1 MRAPAPLR
9 SFPGP
14 IELIHAEAGPGL
26 LRLAR
31 LGIFA
36 LWIVKL
42 LLDPVWRLSQLPM
55 DFIRPVGLLVFVSPD
70 RAPFF
75 WSEPSL
81 MLLWIVTLMV
91 LIMGLTNRAF
101 ALVATVAAV
110 LLTIYSSVIRSFGP
124 AVHTDIVLLLSTYAL
139 ALFAWADIAQKPFA
153 RKSSTAP
160 TSSLP
165 LVAIV
170 AVLCLCYSL
179 VGINRAIASPQT
191 FTGNSMEVWTIEA
204 SLRAYYFNTGVGWHI
219 PQWPLVVLFLRAGL
233 SVITFFEITAPV
245 CLISP
250 LYRCIFIPVMLS
262 FHLLSL
268 VLMNIFFF
276 DDMLLYL
283 LLVDWSKRFPALR
296 AKPAGGF
303 TA

>member
-1 MRAPAPLR
+1 MQAPAPFR

-14 IELIHAEAGPGL
+14 IELIHAQAGPAL

-31 LGIFA
+31 LGILA

-42 LLDPVWRLSQLPM
+42 LLDPVWRLANLPVEL
-55 DFIRPVGLLVFVSPD
+55 IRSVGLLAFVPPD
-70 RAPFF
+70 RVPFF

-101 ALVATVAAV
+101 ALVASMAAL
-110 LLTIYSSVIRSFGP
+110 LLTIYSCVIRSFGP
-124 AVHTDIVLLLSTYAL
+124 AVHTDIVLLLSVYAL
-139 ALFAWADIAQKPFA
+139 ALFAWADIAQKRIAQKPA
-153 RKSSTAP
+153 VA
-160 TSSLP
+160 TSSPP
-165 LVAIV
+165 LITIV
-170 AVLCLCYSL
+170 VLLCLAYCL
-179 VGINRAIASPQT
+179 VGLNRTIVSPQV
-191 FTGNSMEVWTIEA
+191 FTGNSMEVWTIDA
-204 SLRAYYFNTGVGWHI
+204 SLRAYYFNTGIGWHI
-219 PQWPLVVLFLRAGL
+219 PQWPTVVLFLRAGL
-233 SVITFFEITAPV
+233 PVITFFEITAPL

-250 LYRCIFIPVMLS
+250 LYRRIFIPVMLS

-283 LLVDWSKRFPALR
+283 LLVDWSKKFPALR
-296 AKPAGGF
+296 A
-303 TA
+303 